1 MHDLKLLLIFI
12 AGNLIA
18 RLIIHIIQ
26 HAFGRAE
33 R

>member
-18 RLIIHIIQ
+18 RLIIHV
-26 HAFGRAE
+26 AKLAVE
-33 R
+33 RLRR